1 MWNTYEY
8 EFITTYEDV
17 NRIILNFGE
26 VGGTYYIDD
35 IEFGLKIDDTMT
47 NILAGDNS
55 DFEGGTKGSWGSWVI
70 VQAQMYQQRKKD
82 IKVITA

>member
-1 MWNTYEY
+1 M
-8 EFITTYEDV
+8 

-55 DFEGGTKGSWGSWVI
+55 DFEVVPKVAGEAGVI